1 MMKKL
6 SLIFV
11 FVLASALLLPV
22 TVSASSNESRIHDTA
37 RIITEDK
44 AKIETALSDFESE
57 CGVPIRL
64 VTTLG
69 DNSYTLSELGFVYG
83 ENLIVLE
90 INYNYYTD
98 TYYYYLDTFG
108 DAYYEISDSE
118 VDRILD
124 ARAVYDNIKNGKFG
138 DGVSAFT
145 RLTSKAYRGKLQEPF
160 WNTLLVS
167 FILALIAG
175 GITVGCVIYKY
186 KRKLKSPTYPLD
198 RYATLN
204 LTRDECSDMF
214 IGSTVSRVRI
224 NTSSGRSGGG
234 SRGGSGGGRRGGR

>member
-1 MMKKL
+1 MIKKL
-6 SLIFV
+6 SLTVIFILIVTSV
-11 FVLASALLLPV
+11 FTLS
-22 TVSASSNESRIHDTA
+22 VSASSDESRILDTA
-37 RIITEDK
+37 GIISEDK

-57 CGVPIRL
+57 CGIPIRL

-69 DNSYTLSELGFVYG
+69 NNSYDLSELGFVYG

-90 INYNYYTD
+90 INYYHYTD

-108 DAYYEISDSE
+108 DAYYEITDSE

-124 ARAVYDNIKNGKFG
+124 ASAVYDNIKGGRFG
-138 DGVSAFT
+138 DGISAFT
-145 RLTSKAYRGKLQEPF
+145 SLASKAYIGKLQEPV

-167 FILALIAG
+167 FILALVTG
-175 GITVGCVIYKY
+175 GITVGCVIYRY

-198 RYATLN
+198 RYASLN
-204 LTRDECSDMF
+204 LSRDECSDIF
-214 IGSTVSRVRI
+214 IGSTVSKVRI
-224 NTSSGRSGGG
+224 NTSSARSGGG